1 MRKQL
6 QQGFTLLEVMVV
18 LAIIGGLLAMAT
30 LSSGDRQAQDETT
43 QFAHHLSNLFSA
55 YRQEAVFQ
63 NIDLGVAMDEQAL
76 QLLSFQDINSQEFS
90 ANKTREE
97 LDKLSKNP
105 WQAYSGSLKSQL
117 EAPEHVFIAL
127 NVEGQ
132 EVDFDSLLDEEDGA
146 KPALMFLSSD
156 EYTPYLLTLTHDSD
170 DHFQVLIRGDGFGAP
185 LIKVETYEN

>member
-1 MRKQL
+1 MTKRL

-43 QFAHHLSNLFSA
+43 QFARHLSTLFSA

-76 QLLSFQDINSQEFS
+76 QLLSFQDVNSQEFS

-105 WQAYSGSLKSQL
+105 WQTYSGSLKSQL
-117 EAPEHVFIAL
+117 EAPEHVFITL
-127 NVEGQ
+127 EVEGQ
-132 EVDFDSLLDEEDGA
+132 KVDFDELLDEKDGA